1 MYDIS
6 EKMNKKDLSREI
18 RKIVIPIA
26 LQNLL
31 VTIVNASDAIMLGSL
46 NEASLSAA
54 NLAGQLMQVYNFFL
68 ISLCIGTTVLAAQYW
83 GKEDT
88 VSVKKVLHITLQI
101 SITGGVI
108 FFLLCVFIPQIV
120 MSFFTS
126 DYELITL
133 GSEYLR
139 YVSASYLF
147 MGFSQVYM
155 IIMKNTGRV
164 AQSATYGA
172 IAVFVNIILNT
183 ILIFGIF
190 GFPKLGIIGA
200 AIATSIARFVEFVL
214 TVISSSKY
222 KSTGF
227 SIKELFKRH
236 KSLERKY
243 VRYTLPGVVQ
253 TMSWRIGTTVN
264 IAILGHM
271 SSEIISAN
279 AVANIVFDI
288 MSAIAMAYASGC
300 GTIVGQ
306 ALGNG
311 ELDNAKQYGDFM
323 VKKSLI
329 IGTVIGILTFLISPL
344 ILVLAGTLSVKS
356 KYYLQLM
363 LLIISIK
370 MIGKFN
376 NATLSKGI
384 FVAGGDLKYH
394 MKIDIINMWCVIVP
408 LSLISAFVFK
418 IPVIFVYLIMN
429 MDEYTKMY
437 YEISRYRKYIWI
449 KNLTKKEWAEPGKY
463 DLLLKEKIINNM
475 PMGVLV
481 VGSSG
486 KISIVNERAKEILGF
501 DSDDMVGVNYISAFI
516 EDKRNDELAQILID
530 SMDDKSKKQEKVVNY
545 YKNNVCKK
553 LQITTSFVEEED
565 TNIGIL
571 AMINDLT
578 VFINK

>member
-1 MYDIS
+1 
-6 EKMNKKDLSREI
+6 MNKKDLSREI

-108 FFLLCVFIPQIV
+108 FFLLCIFVPQIV

-183 ILIFGIF
+183 ILIFGFF

-243 VRYTLPGVVQ
+243 IRYTLPGVVQ

-264 IAILGHM
+264 VAILGHM

-279 AVANIVFDI
+279 AVTNIVFDI

-418 IPVIFVYLIMN
+418 VPVIFVYLIMN